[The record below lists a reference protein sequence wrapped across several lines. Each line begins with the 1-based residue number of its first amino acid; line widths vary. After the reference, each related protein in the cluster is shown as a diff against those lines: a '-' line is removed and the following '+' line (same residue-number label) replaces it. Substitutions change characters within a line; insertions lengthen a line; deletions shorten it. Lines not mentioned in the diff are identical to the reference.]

1 MKTEITEAM
10 QKAEM
15 DEIMVMEQATD
26 YTSPEAT
33 VAWAKMSK
41 AERSGNAWDAAN
53 ALAVCGKW
61 IEMHEADA
69 MQIINKRIRARAA
82 LAERDARPK
91 TAAEIDK
98 MLGM

>member
-1 MKTEITEAM
+1 MKTETTEAM
-10 QKAEM
+10 KKAEM

-26 YTSPEAT
+26 YTSPEAA

-53 ALAVCGKW
+53 ARTACGKW
-61 IEMHEADA
+61 IETHEADA

-82 LAERDARPK
+82 RAERDASPL
-91 TAAEIDK
+91 TAEQIDK
-98 MLGM
+98 MMGM